1 MKETTRQNRKAAI
14 TRTALRSFVTRGY
27 SAVSMDELA
36 HRLGMSKGTLYRYF
50 PSKEA
55 LLFTAIGQEAAEIDG
70 AVQAIVNDDTL
81 CFMEKLRAFL
91 RHMAAVLASFRPAL
105 LQELQRTVPLAYEK
119 ILRLRQEII
128 LKNLREVFAQ
138 GKRDGVCRADV
149 DETLVAHM
157 VIGTLRQM
165 FEEEFPLPD
174 TGLDTLFRSILLI
187 ILKGCLTPA
196 GRDLLG

>member
-1 MKETTRQNRKAAI
+1 MKETTRRNKKEAI
-14 TRTALRSFVTRGY
+14 TRAALHSFVTRGY

-36 HRLGMSKGTLYRYF
+36 RRLGISKGTLYRYF

-55 LLFTAIGQEAAEIDG
+55 LLSAAIEREAAEID
-70 AVQAIVNDDTL
+70 AAIQAIVGSDSL

-91 RHMAAVLASFRPAL
+91 QHMTAVLASYRPAL
-105 LQELQRTVPLAYEK
+105 LQDLQRTVPPAYEK

-128 LKNLREVFAQ
+128 LKNLREVFVQ
-138 GKRDGVCRADV
+138 GKRSGVCRADV

-165 FEEEFPLPD
+165 FEEGFPLPD
-174 TGLDTLFRSILLI
+174 TGLDTLFRSILSI

-196 GRDLLG
+196 GRDRLG